1 MKKLILII
9 ALCLGM
15 AVFAQAQTAKKNPGK
30 MPKALAAKL
39 NLTAD
44 QEPKV
49 VAIWQKR
56 AARIDSLNSDTVL
69 TKKAAR
75 PKRAEINAA
84 ADAQLNM
91 IFTPEQQKIYADF
104 KEQQKSKRKNKAAT
118 ATTPPG
124 E

>member
-49 VAIWQKR
+49 TAIWQKR
-56 AARIDSLNSDTVL
+56 AARMDSLNSDSVL

-75 PKRAEINAA
+75 PKRAEINTS
-84 ADAQLNM
+84 ADAQLNT
-91 IFTPEQQKIYADF
+91 ILTPDQQKIYADF
-104 KEQQKSKRKNKAAT
+104 KEQQKDKRKNKT
-118 ATTPPG
+118 APVATPPG

>member
-1 MKKLILII
+1 MKKLVLII
-9 ALCLGM
+9 ALSLGVT
-15 AVFAQAQTAKKNPGK
+15 VFAQAQTAKKNPGK

-56 AARIDSLNSDTVL
+56 AARIDSLNSDSTI
-69 TKKAAR
+69 TKKAAH
-75 PKRAEINAA
+75 PKRAEINAT

-91 IFTPEQQKIYADF
+91 ILTPEQQKIYADF
-104 KEQQKSKRKNKAAT
+104 KEQQKGKRKNKTAA